1 MKRYR
6 NDSVKPGKGIDG
18 TEGED
23 FSRKYAKDP
32 WGYGGASQGSE
43 KSYGGEYS
51 PNSDGD
57 AAQRTSSK
65 DTQFTWEGGSNGD
78 TWGLDIFDL
87 VNANSDVRGDSV
99 NANSGPIKYG
109 VNRKQEK

>member
-1 MKRYR
+1 MIRKR

-32 WGYGGASQGSE
+32 WGYGGSSQGSE
-43 KSYGGEYS
+43 TAYGGEYS

-57 AAQRTSSK
+57 SAQRTSK
-65 DTQFTWEGGSNGD
+65 EDFQFRAKMNR
-78 TWGLDIFDL
+78 DIFDQIMG
-87 VNANSDVRGDSV
+87 VHHAANWGFDDG
-99 NANSGPIKYG
+99 SGPVAEVEGDDAK
-109 VNRKQEK
+109 